1 MLDWNR
7 QRMNALMDPTELS
20 EVSALTLSR
29 LEQNDPTLQM
39 LTVSNLA
46 RINFGRDEHAQYWPI
61 NNDENQ
67 LARLGVALGNYTN
80 VI

>member
-7 QRMNALMDPTELS
+7 QRMNALMEPTELS

-39 LTVSNLA
+39 LTVSKEA
-46 RINFGRDEHAQYWPI
+46 FKGDAMPWDIGIFATMFR
-61 NNDENQ
+61 NQ
-67 LARLGVALGNYTN
+67 EKGQCA
-80 VI
+80 

>member
-39 LTVSNLA
+39 LTVSKEA
-46 RINFGRDEHAQYWPI
+46 FKQGDDMPWDIGQYLPQCSGTKRK
-61 NNDENQ
+61 D
-67 LARLGVALGNYTN
+67 N
-80 VI
+80 VHEY